1 MSERGAAIGAGVVLA
16 SACWLVL
23 WLLLGARESL
33 FAATA
38 LAPLVLAAGGIAGRF
53 GDRHSAW
60 FPALVP
66 PAGAV
71 VAHAATGGVDT
82 ALATAIGL
90 GVLLWCPWLVGRWF
104 RERAALGNAGWRFAA
119 QWEEQ
124 ARTAE
129 YEARMRERARLAAG
143 MHDLVGHDLAR
154 AALRLGALELDRD
167 LPAEA
172 RRGVGEAREQVTAA
186 AEHLAQAVSA
196 LGADRAAP
204 TGGGVDVRAVVDG
217 VRTAGRAVELVPADP
232 APALDGADP
241 EVSALVERVV
251 REGLTNAVKHAG
263 DAPAEV
269 SIVRRDGGIGVV
281 VRTRGVRTGP
291 AAPGSGSGLSGLA
304 AETAALGGPLEP
316 ARSGADHLLPV
327 GLPVRPGTG
336 DARPPAV
343 EAARRVA
350 IGAVRRSR
358 STAVRGIAAAFAVSV
373 LLVSAYRVA
382 DAATSVLPADTFD
395 ALTTGTERAAVE
407 HVLPMRTRTDGTGIP
422 PPLGAWCE
430 YYSVAVDPFG
440 TSAADL
446 RRLCWADGVL
456 VGKDLVVRSGTARG
470 TIGT

>member
-1 MSERGAAIGAGVVLA
+1 MSERGTAIGAGVVLA
-16 SACWLVL
+16 SASWLVV

-38 LAPLVLAAGGIAGRF
+38 LAPLVLVAGGLAGRF
-53 GDRHSAW
+53 GDRRSAW

-66 PAGAV
+66 PAGALAV
-71 VAHAATGGVDT
+71 HATTGGVDT
-82 ALATAIGL
+82 ALAAGIGL

-104 RERAALGNAGWRFAA
+104 RERAALGNAGWQFAA
-119 QWEEQ
+119 QWEEL

-129 YEARMRERARLAAG
+129 HEARMRERARLAAD

-172 RRGVGEAREQVTAA
+172 RRGVGEAREQVSAA

-196 LGADRAAP
+196 LGADRAPP
-204 TGGGVDVRAVVDG
+204 TGAGADVTAVVAGVRA
-217 VRTAGRAVELVPADP
+217 AGRAVELVPADP
-232 APALDGADP
+232 APALDGTAP
-241 EVSALVERVV
+241 AVSALVVRVV

-269 SIVRRDGGIGVV
+269 SIVRRDGEIDVV
-281 VRTRGVRTGP
+281 VRTRGARPGP
-291 AAPGSGSGLSGLA
+291 SAPGSGSGLPGLSA
-304 AETAALGGPLEP
+304 DTAALGGTLEHG
-316 ARSGADHLLPV
+316 RSGTDHLLAAR
-327 GLPVRPGTG
+327 LPVTARTG
-336 DARPPAV
+336 DSGLPAV
-343 EAARRVA
+343 ETARRVA
-350 IGAVRRSR
+350 LGAVRRSR

-373 LLVSAYRVA
+373 LLVSTYRVL

-395 ALTTGTERAAVE
+395 ALTAGTERAAVE

-422 PPLGAWCE
+422 RPPGAWCE
-430 YYSVAVDPFG
+430 YYSVGVDPFG

-446 RRLCWADGVL
+446 RRLCWAGGVL
-456 VGKDLVVRSGTARG
+456 VHKDLIVRSATAPG